1 MLRIFGN
8 TFTATMP
15 GNLPPVVIAVLRRWW
30 EPVLFLVL
38 TGLHLL
44 PVHAGRWFVT
54 LDGPCHL
61 YSARLL
67 RALWQG
73 DAFIGG
79 FFRVNPWPDPY
90 WLGHLL
96 MAPLHGMVPAWALER
111 LLYSL
116 AVAAL
121 ALSFRWFIG
130 VLAPDR
136 RWMSLAVMPF
146 LLHYALRLGFLNF
159 SLSLPLLLVA
169 LNLGVRATNDAGGN
183 WRPLAVVLV
192 LLYFAHLTSL
202 LVACAL
208 LLAFACWR
216 SLIAEGPVGPRIKA
230 ALSWWPAL
238 VLPAALTLLYAV
250 RQPEASGVVRHL
262 PPAELWNALL
272 QGRSWNALWAGGEL
286 EASQWTALPLL
297 LGGVLAAVWGLG
309 EALRNGARALPF
321 WSVAWLP
328 ALAAY
333 LLLPDTMAGGS
344 SASPRLLLFLMLLM
358 AVALA
363 TSALPR
369 WIAGPL
375 LVCTLAADLHHTRIQ
390 YLSARSLSQEA
401 DVFLGVAGGLEDGT
415 TLLSLNYSSNWMHS
429 NLPNYLGVHEAR
441 VVVLDHFTALAPFNP
456 VQWRPERLPYHAI
469 GDFAES
475 GRPCVRMNGYEA
487 VTGVPVHAVVTWKM
501 GADIADSCAVDV
513 RRQLGSGY
521 RLKSSGAHG
530 DAVLYE
536 LK

>member
-1 MLRIFGN
+1 MRLEQVQNKGGAF
-8 TFTATMP
+8 M
-15 GNLPPVVIAVLRRWW
+15 RRA
-30 EPVLFLVL
+30 EPLLFALV

-44 PVHAGRWFVT
+44 PLHSGRWFVT

-67 RALWQG
+67 RSLWEG

-96 MAPLHGMVPAWALER
+96 MAPLHGTMPPWAIER

-116 AVAAL
+116 AVAGL
-121 ALSFRWFIG
+121 AVSFRWFIA
-130 VLAPDR
+130 VLAPER
-136 RWMSLAVMPF
+136 RWMSIAVMPF

-169 LNLGVRATNDAGGN
+169 LTLGVLAMNDPGRG
-183 WRPLAVVLV
+183 WWPLAAALT
-192 LLYFAHLTSL
+192 LLYFAHVTSL
-202 LVACAL
+202 LVACAV
-208 LLAFACWR
+208 LLAMACWR
-216 SLIAEGPVGPRIKA
+216 WLTAEGPLHMRIKRS
-230 ALSWWPAL
+230 LSWWPAL
-238 VLPAALTLLYAV
+238 VLPAALTLLYLM
-250 RQPEASGVVRHL
+250 RQPAPSSAVRHL
-262 PPAELWNALL
+262 PQTELWTALL
-272 QGRSWNALWAGGEL
+272 QGRAWNALWAAGEL

-297 LGGVLAAVWGLG
+297 LGGVLAAGWGLCHAFRSG
-309 EALRNGARALPF
+309 IGNLTF

-333 LLLPDTMAGGS
+333 LVFPDTMAGGS

-363 TSALPR
+363 TSPIPR
-369 WIAGPL
+369 WTSAAL
-375 LVCTLAADLHHTRIQ
+375 LACIVTADLHHTRIQ
-390 YLSARSLSQEA
+390 YESARSLGEEA
-401 DVFLGVAGGLEDGT
+401 EILLSVEPGLEDER

-429 NLPNYLGVHEAR
+429 NLPNYLGVHQAR

-456 VQWRPERLPYHAI
+456 VQWRPERLPYRAI

-475 GRPCVRMNGYEA
+475 GRPCVRMSGYQA
-487 VTGVPVHAVVTWKM
+487 ATGIPVHNVLTWKL
-501 GADIADSCAVDV
+501 GSDIADSCTQDV
-513 RRQLGSGY
+513 RHQLEQGY
-521 RLKSSGAHG
+521 RTPLSGTHG
-530 DAVLYE
+530 DALLYVSE
-536 LK
+536 